1 MMKLILLVLSIAS
14 QVLALA
20 CTSKDIETGNVKNC
34 DCDNT
39 FSTCAT
45 KCSPERYGL
54 NKCGNCGLGQNYK
67 CTSCNVYYSSL
78 GVCGCLK
85 ELINKS
91 SACIGGKPWSGSGTP
106 PVWTLHNGANPLISS
121 TVLSAGVEDL
131 AKMPDKN
138 GGWELGM
145 KNINHKSQALAMN
158 SQSSRT
164 ENQIHIHICSKNRN
178 AENELSSLDKSK
190 YTTLSPVTGKNWP
203 PKNVNVY
210 CEAKASTPSS
220 SVVDWLKTHT
230 KEEPHVGIGV
240 LTDTHGDWWTC
251 ASVGGAAEHIF
262 C

>member
-1 MMKLILLVLSIAS
+1 M
-14 QVLALA
+14 
-20 CTSKDIETGNVKNC
+20 
-34 DCDNT
+34 
-39 FSTCAT
+39 
-45 KCSPERYGL
+45 
-54 NKCGNCGLGQNYK
+54 
-67 CTSCNVYYSSL
+67 
-78 GVCGCLK
+78 
-85 ELINKS
+85 
-91 SACIGGKPWSGSGTP
+91 
-106 PVWTLHNGANPLISS
+106 WTLHNGANPLISS

-138 GGWELGM
+138 DGWELGM
-145 KNINHKSQALAMN
+145 NHKSQALAMN

-164 ENQIHIHICSKNRN
+164 ANQIHICSKNGN
-178 AENELSSLDKSK
+178 AENELSSLAKSK

-240 LTDTHGDWWTC
+240 LTDTHGTC